1 MTLPSFVSVPELRA
15 AHGFFTREGGVS
27 AGAYASL
34 NCSISGDDDRA
45 AVTENRARV
54 ARALGVPPEQLVG
67 LHQVHSP
74 AVETV
79 LAPWI
84 AGAGPRA
91 DAMVT
96 AVHGIALG
104 IVTADCAP
112 VLFADTEAGVIG
124 AAHAGWRG
132 AVAGVLE
139 ATVEAM
145 AALGAHPGRIVA
157 VIGPCIRQDS
167 YEVAG
172 DLRGSVLDQ
181 NAEDERFFLP
191 GRPERWMF
199 DLAGYCEARLAA
211 AGIARVIVTEGDTA
225 AEPDRFFSH
234 RRRTLAGG
242 GTIGHQMSAIVLG
255 ARL

>member
-1 MTLPSFVSVPELRA
+1 M
-15 AHGFFTREGGVS
+15 
-27 AGAYASL
+27 
-34 NCSISGDDDRA
+34 
-45 AVTENRARV
+45 
-54 ARALGVPPEQLVG
+54 
-67 LHQVHSP
+67 
-74 AVETV
+74 
-79 LAPWI
+79 
-84 AGAGPRA
+84 
-91 DAMVT
+91 
-96 AVHGIALG
+96 
-104 IVTADCAP
+104 
-112 VLFADTEAGVIG
+112 LFADTEARVIG

-145 AALGAHPGRIVA
+145 AALGAHPGRIIA
-157 VIGPCIRQDS
+157 AIGPCIRQDS

-181 NAEDERFFLP
+181 NPEDERFFLP

-199 DLAGYCEARLAA
+199 DLAGYCEARLVA
-211 AGIARVIVTEGDTA
+211 AGVAKVIIAEGDTA

-242 GTIGHQMSAIVLG
+242 GAIGHQMSAIVLG